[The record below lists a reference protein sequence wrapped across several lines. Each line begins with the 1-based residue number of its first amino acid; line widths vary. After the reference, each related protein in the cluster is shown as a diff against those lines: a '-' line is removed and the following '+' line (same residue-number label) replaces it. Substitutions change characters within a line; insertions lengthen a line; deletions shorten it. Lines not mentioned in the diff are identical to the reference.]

1 MFFIQL
7 TIGGKPMYLHNTRL
21 ALHLPDYAHRFPTE
35 TAALRYMKRQ
45 QDRPHVPWRIV
56 EIPDA
61 ELAARRFWIPFYI
74 TPRS

>member
-7 TIGGKPMYLHNTRL
+7 TVCGKTLYLHNARL

-35 TAALRYMKRQ
+35 AAALRYMRRQ
-45 QDRPHVPWRIV
+45 KGRPGVPWRII

-61 ELAARRFWIPFYI
+61 ELAARRFWNF
-74 TPRS
+74 SSHAAQC